1 MKAGVILKTIERCNI
16 NCTYCYYFNKADQSW
31 RNRKPHISMEMID
44 KFNDLISQGE
54 HVSLINLSNITSAI
68 LVGLSSYQI
77 NFNNFL
83 SDMENRPDDCK
94 QCCYENICG
103 GGSYGN
109 RFNPANVSFNNP
121 SVYCEG
127 FLAKDYTISFN
138 AWIF

>member
-1 MKAGVILKTIERCNI
+1 MRTCVPHKFVEYNI
-16 NCTYCYYFNKADQSW
+16 SNTSW
-31 RNRKPHISMEMID
+31 AKFSSD
-44 KFNDLISQGE
+44 KF
-54 HVSLINLSNITSAI
+54 
-68 LVGLSSYQI
+68 
-77 NFNNFL
+77 FNNFL

>member
-1 MKAGVILKTIERCNI
+1 
-16 NCTYCYYFNKADQSW
+16 
-31 RNRKPHISMEMID
+31 
-44 KFNDLISQGE
+44 
-54 HVSLINLSNITSAI
+54 
-68 LVGLSSYQI
+68 
-77 NFNNFL
+77 
-83 SDMENRPDDCK
+83 MENRPDDCK
-94 QCCYENICG
+94 QCGYENICG